1 MPILKLQ
8 VVINCALAGVQYAK
22 VTPFNYLLGDQQQ
35 LYGLYFSTKED
46 AQVIWSAVNTA
57 LANFKRSR
65 TGMSK
70 ES

>member
-8 VVINCALAGVQYAK
+8 VEINCALAGVQYTK
-22 VTPFNYLLGDQQQ
+22 VAPNHHQLRDQRQV
-35 LYGLYFSTKED
+35 YGLYFLTGEE
-46 AQVIWSAVNTA
+46 AQAIWSAVNTA
-57 LANFKRSR
+57 LENFERSR

>member
-8 VVINCALAGVQYAK
+8 VEINCALEGVQYSEVA
-22 VTPFNYLLGDQQQ
+22 PNNHHLRDQRQV
-35 LYGLYFSTKED
+35 YGLYFLTEED

-57 LANFKRSR
+57 LENFERSR

>member
-1 MPILKLQ
+1 MKLQ
-8 VVINCALAGVQYAK
+8 VEINCALEGVQYSE
-22 VTPFNYLLGDQQQ
+22 VTPTNHQ
-35 LYGLYFSTKED
+35 LRNQRQVYGLNFLTEED

-57 LANFKRSR
+57 LENFERSR